1 MLLLLLLLSAV
12 WVETGAIMAPG
23 RKEGYI
29 NDVSHVGNHLS
40 KLFFVVRRATFI
52 LANAGGDVCNV

>member
-1 MLLLLLLLSAV
+1 
-12 WVETGAIMAPG
+12 MAPG